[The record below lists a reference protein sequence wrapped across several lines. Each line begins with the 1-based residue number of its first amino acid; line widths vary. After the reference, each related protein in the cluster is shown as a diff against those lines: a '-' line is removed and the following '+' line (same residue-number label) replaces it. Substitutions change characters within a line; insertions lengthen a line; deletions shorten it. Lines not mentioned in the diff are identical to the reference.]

1 MSGRVSI
8 GGDRSTNSV
17 IVTLLKPSH
26 LHTSNGHHRSPPTC
40 IRVSLAY
47 IFARA
52 TPTPRSIHR
61 VWAARTML
69 VLLAKGK
76 RTRHLK
82 KRVCTWVLS
91 AELRGRLNVLT
102 FLTIR
107 IDTIGISNTLI
118 GVRFLLITLQ
128 YVNARRTYHTP
139 PFHCFD

>member
-1 MSGRVSI
+1 
-8 GGDRSTNSV
+8 
-17 IVTLLKPSH
+17 
-26 LHTSNGHHRSPPTC
+26 
-40 IRVSLAY
+40 
-47 IFARA
+47 
-52 TPTPRSIHR
+52 
-61 VWAARTML
+61 ML

-139 PFHCFD
+139 RSIVSTEIEMKTNGMVTNERRASVALHVESGGLRIYICHDWIEFNQSLIVDGSIHCLEFEKK